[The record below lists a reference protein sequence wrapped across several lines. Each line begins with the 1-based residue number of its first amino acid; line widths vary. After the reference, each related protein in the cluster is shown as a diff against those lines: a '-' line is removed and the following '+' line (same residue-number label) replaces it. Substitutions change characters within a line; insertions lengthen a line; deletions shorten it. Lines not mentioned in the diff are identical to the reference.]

1 MAAKSRL
8 VTIGKVSIVDARL
21 IVEALRRYASGQNN
35 AGHTAEGAV
44 IGHLA
49 QNINDMVEDQ
59 TN

>member
-8 VTIGKVSIVDARL
+8 VTIGKVSVTDARL
-21 IVEALRRYASGQNN
+21 IVEALRRYARTVGVLS
-35 AGHTAEGAV
+35 EGAI

>member
-8 VTIGKVSIVDARL
+8 VTIGKVSVVDARL
-21 IVEALRRYASGQNN
+21 IVEALRRYAAIQL
-35 AGHTAEGAV
+35 HGAPGESAI

-49 QNINDMVEDQ
+49 QNINDMVEDA